1 MSPGTAQQAKVIMQS
16 QKTVSDA
23 VYAAAADPSNTLT
36 AEQAQQVIPAISAQ
50 ITPVLV
56 HATSSE
62 PWYQSR
68 VTIGNYVALASAVIG
83 PMIGTTLQPDDQA
96 LITGLITGI
105 GVAAGA
111 AFSLYGRWKAKKPL
125 GS

>member
-1 MSPGTAQQAKVIMQS
+1 MSPSTSQNAKVIMQS

-23 VYAAAADPSNTLT
+23 VYAAAADPNNSLT
-36 AEQAQQVIPAISAQ
+36 NAQAAEVIPQISAQ

-56 HATSSE
+56 HATNSE
-62 PWYQSR
+62 RWFESR
-68 VTIGNYVALASAVIG
+68 VTIGNYVALGSTIIG
-83 PMIGTTLQPDDQA
+83 PLVGHQFDADEQA
-96 LITGLITGI
+96 TITALVTGV
-105 GVAAGA
+105 GVVAGA

>member
-1 MSPGTAQQAKVIMQS
+1 MSEAQKAKVVMQAQQ
-16 QKTVSDA
+16 TVADA
-23 VYAAAADPSNTLT
+23 VYAAANDPSNSLT
-36 AEQAQQVIPAISAQ
+36 QKQAQEAIPAIASQ
-50 ITPVLV
+50 ITPILV

-68 VTIGNYVALASAVIG
+68 VTIGNYVAMASAIIG
-83 PMIGTTLQPDDQA
+83 PLIGKTVEPEDQA
-96 LITGLITGI
+96 LITGIITGV
-105 GVAAGA
+105 GVVAGA

>member
-1 MSPGTAQQAKVIMQS
+1 MSPGTSQQAKVIMQS

-23 VYAAAADPSNTLT
+23 VYAAASDPSNSLT
-36 AEQAQQVIPAISAQ
+36 NAQAAEVIPQISAQ

-56 HATSSE
+56 HATNTE

-68 VTIGNYVALASAVIG
+68 VTVGNYVALASAVIG
-83 PMIGTTLQPDDQA
+83 PLIGKTVDPDDQA
-96 LITGLITGI
+96 LITGIITGI